1 MNVDTMILKWVP
13 LQTRLGLILATL
25 VIETLQTSGMTH
37 PPIYR
42 QWKMSKGKEV
52 EIEGCSENTLRLVSP
67 KNKFKGC
74 ECDSNWVNQIFKK
87 FSHSRGTFL
96 SVILC
101 IDEKGNLDLEIVDEN
116 WEK

>member
-13 LQTRLGLILATL
+13 LQISGLLLATL

-42 QWKMSKGKEV
+42 QWNMSKGKEV
-52 EIEGCSENTLRLVSP
+52 EIKVCSENTQCVTK
-67 KNKFKGC
+67 KNKFEGC

-87 FSHSRGTFL
+87 FSDSRGTFL

-101 IDEKGNLDLEIVDEN
+101 IDDGRTIYS
-116 WEK
+116 

>member
-13 LQTRLGLILATL
+13 LQISGLLLATL

-37 PPIYR
+37 PTIYR
-42 QWKMSKGKEV
+42 QWKMSKGKMGKLKV
-52 EIEGCSENTLRLVSP
+52 AVKTPNVSS
-67 KNKFKGC
+67 KNKPKGC

-101 IDEKGNLDLEIVDEN
+101 IDDGRTIYS
-116 WEK
+116 